1 LGSIIRAHPKFPPKF
16 SEEVHMKNSKKLGLV
31 VSTFVG
37 LVIAATLSLA
47 SGFIAFADGSKMRWD
62 IVGVDTTTTPF
73 TIVAGG
79 TDKAAAV
86 DGSTI
91 SVTGSGTFVVGES
104 DEVTGGGTWT
114 TVASDGTT
122 TTGSGTYQVTGLVR
136 FDLAPGTFTSLPLL
150 DGIGDAANA
159 RAGLAV
165 LKIAY
170 SDGARGVLVV
180 SCHLGGT
187 PNPVFEGITATKGFV
202 DYLNK
207 KSGATLFHVS
217 PENEE

>member
-1 LGSIIRAHPKFPPKF
+1 
-16 SEEVHMKNSKKLGLV
+16 MKSSKNLGLV
-31 VSTFVG
+31 VSTLVG
-37 LVIAATLSLA
+37 LAIAATLSLA
-47 SGFIAFADGSKMRWD
+47 SGIVAFADGTKMRWD
-62 IVGVDTTTTPF
+62 IVGVDTSTTPP

-79 TDKAAAV
+79 TDIAAAR

-91 SVTGSGTFVVGES
+91 NVTGSGTFVVGES

-122 TTGSGTYQVTGLVR
+122 TTGSGTYKVTGLVR

-150 DGIGDAANA
+150 DGIGNAADA

-165 LKIAY
+165 LRIAY
-170 SDGARGVLVV
+170 SDGSRGILVV

-187 PNPVFEGITATKGFV
+187 PDPVFEGITATKGFV
-202 DYLNK
+202 DYLSR
-207 KSGATLFHVS
+207 KSGATLFHVI
-217 PENEE
+217 PENED